1 MSDTVFH
8 ISNLGVWYGE
18 KHALKDVTV
27 DIPIHAIT
35 ACIGPSGCGKSTF
48 LRELDRRMPS

>member
-35 ACIGPSGCGKSTF
+35 ACI
-48 LRELDRRMPS
+48 